1 MARPVAGESEQATQR
16 EGNDHPEQLARIEEQ
31 GRQTLE
37 LVRALIGMLM
47 PKEGAREGPSL
58 EELLATLIMQQREL
72 IGLQRATLAGV
83 NGLPDTLPP
92 PIAQAVAELVESRRS
107 ARQ

>member
-1 MARPVAGESEQATQR
+1 MARHTAGQAGRASQDENETLTV
-16 EGNDHPEQLARIEEQ
+16 LARIEEQ

-37 LVRALIGMLM
+37 LVRALIELLM
-47 PKEGAREGPSL
+47 PKEGTREGPSL

-72 IGLQRATLAGV
+72 IALQRATLASV
-83 NGLPDTLPP
+83 NQLPEVLPL
-92 PIAQAVAELVESRRS
+92 PIAQAVADQIESRRS

>member
-1 MARPVAGESEQATQR
+1 MARQTSGQAGPTTQN
-16 EGNDHPEQLARIEEQ
+16 ENDLHIVLGRIEEQ

-37 LVRALIGMLM
+37 LVRALIELLL
-47 PKEGAREGPSL
+47 PKEGTREGPSL

-72 IGLQRATLAGV
+72 IALQRATLAGV
-83 NGLPDTLPP
+83 NQLPEVLAL
-92 PIAQAVAELVESRRS
+92 PIAQAVAVQIESRRS